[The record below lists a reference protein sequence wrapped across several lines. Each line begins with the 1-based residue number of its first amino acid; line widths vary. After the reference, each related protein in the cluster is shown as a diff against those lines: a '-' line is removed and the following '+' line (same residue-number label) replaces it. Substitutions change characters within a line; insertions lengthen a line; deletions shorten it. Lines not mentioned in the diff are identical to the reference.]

1 MFKVC
6 ALLVLI
12 SSFALPANAQ
22 STSKKATA
30 RVANVESK
38 STVARAPKEEA
49 WDKEPEAFLGIK
61 FNEPF
66 KVNPCPTK
74 NIGQYTKIETFDY
87 EAMKTL
93 ESVCLDTID
102 TSYKYQ
108 KTDNGVFKLG
118 HLPSLGIGYSAQV
131 HVKDGVVSK
140 ITIELKQPNFS
151 ILRTAFMDR
160 YGQPTSVDNSPVKTL
175 AGGEFSA
182 ADITWKGNNISIRM
196 YERFNKVDES
206 YVIISDNVM
215 MEVEISAMRA
225 KRAAEAQ
232 KF

>member
-6 ALLVLI
+6 SVFVLLCAVT
-12 SSFALPANAQ
+12 LPSGAQ
-22 STSKKATA
+22 STSKKSTA
-30 RVANVESK
+30 RVGAVESK
-38 STVARAPKEEA
+38 AAVVSAPKEET

-61 FNEPF
+61 FNDPF

-93 ESVCLDTID
+93 EGVCLDTID
-102 TSYKYQ
+102 SSYKYQ
-108 KTDNGVFKLG
+108 KTDNGVFKLA

-140 ITIELKQPNFS
+140 ITIDLKQSNFS
-151 ILRTAFMDR
+151 ILHTAFIDR
-160 YGQPTSVDNSPVKTL
+160 YGKPTSIDSSPVKTL
-175 AGGEFSA
+175 GGGEFSA
-182 ADITWKGNNISIRM
+182 ADITWKGKKISIRM
-196 YERFNKVDES
+196 YERFSKVDES
-206 YVIISDNVM
+206 YVIVSDNVI
-215 MEVEISAMRA
+215 MEAEMNALRA